1 MKVLLTTL
9 SAKYVHTT
17 LALRYLKTYV
27 ENEFEDVFIEEY
39 TINNNMDYI
48 LGEIYKKKYDIVCF
62 SCYIWNIE
70 KTLILCKNLK
80 KVNPNLI
87 IALGGPEV
95 SFDPERVMSQNPSV
109 DYVMFGEGE
118 ETFKEFLEKQNKGEV
133 FKHVAG
139 IAYKEDGKIYV
150 NEERPLIGNLDS
162 IPSPYDDDL
171 SEYENKIIYYESS
184 RGCPY
189 NCSYCLSSTIR
200 GVRFFSMDRVKRD
213 LGIFLKNRVRQV
225 KFVDR
230 TFNANKKHSLHIMK
244 FLKENDNGHTNFH
257 FEITA
262 DLIDEETMEF
272 LKDVREGLFQ
282 FEIGVQST
290 NDATIKEIDR
300 NVNFEKLSKVVK
312 RVSEFKNTH
321 LHLDLIAGLPFETY
335 DIFKKSFDD
344 VYNLRPEQLQ
354 LGFLKLLKGSSI
366 RVNEE
371 KHGYVYK
378 DEAPYE
384 ILKNDYMSYEDIL
397 KLKDLEEM
405 VEIYYNSGGLR
416 HSVEYIVKNFYTS
429 PFKLYEDL
437 AQYWQENGLFHV
449 SHNKQKIYK
458 ILLDFYNEKI
468 KEKADL
474 FEDLLKFDYMSQHK
488 GSLPNF
494 FKRITI
500 DNMNVRIHDF
510 LHDEENIRKYLSQ
523 YENVLA
529 KNILKKIEIVN
540 FNYDILLFINKGYD
554 KDIEESIT
562 TILFDYDK
570 KTKVFH
576 KSIYYKIQL

>member
-1 MKVLLTTL
+1 M
-9 SAKYVHTT
+9 
-17 LALRYLKTYV
+17 
-27 ENEFEDVFIEEY
+27 EE
-39 TINNNMDYI
+39 
-48 LGEIYKKKYDIVCF
+48 
-62 SCYIWNIE
+62 
-70 KTLILCKNLK
+70 
-80 KVNPNLI
+80 
-87 IALGGPEV
+87 
-95 SFDPERVMSQNPSV
+95 NPSV
-109 DYVMFGEGE
+109 DYIMFGEGE
-118 ETFKEFLEKQNKGEV
+118 ETFKEFLGKQSRGES
-133 FKHVAG
+133 FEHVPG
-139 IAYKEDGKIYV
+139 IAYKKEGKTYV
-150 NEERPLIGNLDS
+150 NNERALIKNLDS

-213 LGIFLKNRVRQV
+213 LSIFIRNNVRQV

-230 TFNANKKHSLHIMK
+230 TFNANKKHSLDIMK
-244 FLKENDNGHTNFH
+244 FLKENDNGYTNFH

-262 DLIDEETMEF
+262 DLIDGETMEF

-290 NDATIKEIDR
+290 NDDTIKEIDR

-312 RVSEFKNTH
+312 MVSGFKNTH

-366 RVNEE
+366 RVNEK

-405 VEIYYNSGGLR
+405 VEIYYNSGHLK

-429 PFKLYEDL
+429 PFDFYEEL
-437 AQYWQENGLFHV
+437 GQYWQLEGLFHV

-458 ILLDFYNEKI
+458 ILLDFYNEKV
-468 KEKADL
+468 KEKVDL
-474 FEDLLKFDYMSQHK
+474 FENILKFDYMSQHK
-488 GSLPNF
+488 GSLPSF
-494 FKRITI
+494 FKRISI
-500 DNMNVRIHDF
+500 DNMSERIHDF
-510 LHDEENIRKYLSQ
+510 LHDEENIIKYLGQ
-523 YENVLA
+523 YEKVQA
-529 KNILKKIEIVN
+529 KNILKKIEVIN
-540 FNYDILLFINKGYD
+540 FNYDILSLINKGYE
-554 KDIEESIT
+554 KDVEESIT

-570 KTKVFH
+570 KTKVFE
-576 KSIYYKIQL
+576 KSMYYKIKL